1 MDFFA
6 ADIAN
11 ADGAAADVIMAPW
24 YHDAMTPWCHGGKA
38 MAQRRH
44 DATAVPNA
52 PNAPNASNAPPTVWI
67 RMIMGQREG
76 TVIKLVLV

>member
-1 MDFFA
+1 MEFFA

-44 DATAVPNA
+44 DATALWNRRTGCTSIPWWPVEATNKRTA
-52 PNAPNASNAPPTVWI
+52 
-67 RMIMGQREG
+67 
-76 TVIKLVLV
+76 